1 MISVLTVDDNL
12 VHCYAMSKILERNG
26 YSVCTA
32 NTGAAALKI
41 VQEQSPD
48 VVLLDINLPDLSGYE
63 VCELLRRDPKTRDV
77 AVVFHTAVSANE
89 AARVHATEVG
99 GDAFLTYPVDQEHLN
114 SVIKGCVARHRRA
127 MNRSAKTGS

>member
-12 VHCYAMSKILERNG
+12 IHCYAMSKVLERNG
-26 YSVCTA
+26 YSVRTA
-32 NTGAAALKI
+32 NTGAAALEI
-41 VQEQSPD
+41 VQQQSPD

-77 AVVFHTAVSANE
+77 AVVFHTATSANE
-89 AARVHATEVG
+89 ASRAHATMVG

-114 SVIKGCVARHRRA
+114 SVIKGCVARHRLA
-127 MNRSAKTGS
+127 S